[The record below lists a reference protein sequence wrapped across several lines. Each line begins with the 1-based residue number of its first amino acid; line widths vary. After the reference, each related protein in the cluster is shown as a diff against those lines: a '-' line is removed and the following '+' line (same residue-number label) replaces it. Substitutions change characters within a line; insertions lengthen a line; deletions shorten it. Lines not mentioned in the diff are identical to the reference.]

1 MSLLVLPAAARGGF
15 VRGSKDTRKR
25 LRRKRA
31 ARRVL
36 PRRRA
41 SRYYWRMNTP
51 AEPEETAAG
60 PDLGELIDRAVSA
73 EPLSARDAEDAFSVV
88 MEGRA
93 TPVQIA
99 ALLVALRTRG
109 ESADIVAGGVRALRR
124 AMVPVPSSAPDTLVD
139 TCGTGGGALT
149 TFNISTAAAFVAAG
163 AGVRIAKHGNRS
175 FSSRSGSADILEALG
190 VRIELSADAM
200 GEVLD
205 QAGIVFMFA
214 PLLHPAM
221 RHVAPVRRELRMPTV
236 MNVLG
241 PLTNPAG
248 ARRQVVGV
256 ADPALIPLIAGAL
269 QRLDH
274 IRALVVH
281 GEPGIDELSP
291 IGTTRVV
298 DLRDGRLAEDTI
310 DLREHLGDHDL
321 DPRSLSGGD
330 PADNARLVL
339 DVLSGRA
346 PDAARAAVLVNAA
359 AAIYV
364 ADAAPSLVESISLAE
379 ESIRSG
385 AALGAL
391 QRLRTVSAAAR

>member
-1 MSLLVLPAAARGGF
+1 
-15 VRGSKDTRKR
+15 
-25 LRRKRA
+25 
-31 ARRVL
+31 
-36 PRRRA
+36 
-41 SRYYWRMNTP
+41 MNAP
-51 AEPEETAAG
+51 GLEETETG
-60 PDLGELIDRAVSA
+60 PDLGELIARAVSA
-73 EPLSARDAEDAFSVV
+73 EPLSARDAEDAFAVV

-109 ESADIVAGGVRALRR
+109 ESPDVVAGGVRALRR
-124 AMVPVPSSAPDTLVD
+124 AMVPVPASAPDSLVD

-190 VRIELSADAM
+190 VRIELSADVM
-200 GEVLD
+200 GDVLE

-281 GEPGIDELSP
+281 GEPGLDELSP
-291 IGTTRVV
+291 IGLTRVV
-298 DLRDGRLAEDTI
+298 DLRDGRLSEDTI
-310 DLREHLGDHDL
+310 DLRDHLGDHDL

-391 QRLRTVSAAAR
+391 QRLRTVSATR